1 MKPVVKTAEISQ
13 KLVSK
18 GLKVT
23 PQRIAVLETIIKLN
37 NHPSAEN
44 IIEQIRKTHPNIAT
58 GTVYKV
64 LEVLTDNGLINRVKT
79 DRDVMR
85 YDAVMEKHHHLYS
98 SQSDRIE
105 DYADGQLDNLLK
117 DYFTKKDIAGFSIE
131 NISLQIIGKF
141 INE

>member
-1 MKPVVKTAEISQ
+1 MKTGELSQ
-13 KLVSK
+13 KLVNK

-44 IIEQIRKTHPNIAT
+44 IIEQIRKTYPNIAT

-64 LEVLTDNGLINRVKT
+64 LEALTDNGLINRVKT

-98 SQSDRIE
+98 SESDRIE
-105 DYADGQLDNLLK
+105 DYTDRQLDNMLEE
-117 DYFTKKDIAGFSIE
+117 YFKKKDITGFSIE
-131 NISLQIIGKF
+131 KIRLQIIGRF